1 MKEGINYEISN
12 SNNETL
18 YAEYFEL
25 LISRL
30 THSSMSLELDLGN
43 VDDSKNAIRLRDNMK
58 TFKYLLNYLYSN
70 ETITE
75 EIIIKT
81 ANIINASSMYISDNY
96 RKMGGF
102 ITETN
107 IAITKPENIT
117 KEISQ
122 LLFNY
127 EFKWKI

>member
-58 TFKYLLNYLYSN
+58 AFKYLLNYLYSN

-81 ANIINASSMYISDNY
+81 ANIINASSMYISDGY
-96 RKMGGF
+96 RKM
-102 ITETN
+102 EV
-107 IAITKPENIT
+107 
-117 KEISQ
+117 
-122 LLFNY
+122 LLLRQ
-127 EFKWKI
+127 I